1 MKRTKPV
8 KSSLREIEDTT
19 IYICERCNMRSFKQC
34 YTIVYSIDKDIVQ
47 AVLCSSCVKKYLDK
61 ENEFKAA
68 FMGVHNERS

>member
-47 AVLCSSCVKKYLDK
+47 AVLCSSCVKEYLDK